1 MARFIS
7 SAATFEK
14 ESFSKENEYIYICV
28 YIYQCGGA
36 KRSWMQWTI
45 ANDYKQ
51 FACFQVLYR
60 SSKKIPLYSIEG
72 QIGRYEITMLWIDTN
87 TREIWFYLHLA
98 IFCNHYD
105 HFLQMFGYRNTN
117 FKINSR
123 DWSKAW
129 YPPNGVMLMMG
140 CIRIKFVSGAKVWK
154 Q

>member
-28 YIYQCGGA
+28 YICLCGGA
-36 KRSWMQWTI
+36 KRSWMQRTI

-51 FACFQVLYR
+51 FACLQVLYR

-87 TREIWFYLHLA
+87 TREI
-98 IFCNHYD
+98 
-105 HFLQMFGYRNTN
+105 
-117 FKINSR
+117 
-123 DWSKAW
+123 
-129 YPPNGVMLMMG
+129 
-140 CIRIKFVSGAKVWK
+140 
-154 Q
+154 

>member
-1 MARFIS
+1 MIFYANNDLITSFLNFLNLKKKRKEEEKINYRPMARFIS
-7 SAATFEK
+7 SAAMFEK

-28 YIYQCGGA
+28 YICLCGGA
-36 KRSWMQWTI
+36 KRSWMQRTI

-51 FACFQVLYR
+51 FACLQVLYR

-87 TREIWFYLHLA
+87 IREIWFYLHLA

-117 FKINSR
+117 
-123 DWSKAW
+123 
-129 YPPNGVMLMMG
+129 V
-140 CIRIKFVSGAKVWK
+140 
-154 Q
+154 